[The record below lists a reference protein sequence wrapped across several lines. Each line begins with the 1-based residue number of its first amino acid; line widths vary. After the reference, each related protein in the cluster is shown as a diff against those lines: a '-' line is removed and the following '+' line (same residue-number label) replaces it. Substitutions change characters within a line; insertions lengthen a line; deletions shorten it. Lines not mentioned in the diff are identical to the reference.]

1 MDPVERIVAL
11 LGSDSPRNRI
21 AAAVVLGELGARSPQ
36 VVSALAEMARDELAA
51 LAEPAVEALGKL
63 GARGAMPVLLAALER
78 KDLAQAATQALAAL
92 GGAEPK
98 AFAALLEGLRGQSWE
113 SAGKLALSVRQT
125 ARSAPPAERKS
136 MAKQAAAFLKKL
148 RDDEP
153 ALRGAI
159 KILGYLELHQT
170 AALIEPFLSP
180 RQSAVVRVEAIT
192 ALRFALGPKPAAR
205 SLRALIKLLEEPD
218 ALVARAAR
226 DTLTVVPGVT
236 PAELLRLAHQEGELS
251 QWALERLH
259 AAGAAKELAQLAG
272 DANRVRAQAAV
283 RALAGLRDSAP
294 LLVGALIDAA
304 EETAAHAI
312 AEALERVQLAGRD
325 LAKLRAAGAATL
337 KKSFALARRQLEPVR
352 RADPQG
358 WAQLLRDAVKKASD
372 PARAEAISDLL
383 ARSSWA
389 TPQDR
394 YAHASLLLRRSG
406 LDPHPR
412 ARHAD
417 PALVELEKLAA
428 DGFAVAAAVAKDKQ
442 VSDEARYHAGFHFA
456 EHASPE
462 VRAQGVALLEELA
475 SRGRGK
481 IARAAKNKL
490 GLLRG

>member
-1 MDPVERIVAL
+1 
-11 LGSDSPRNRI
+11 
-21 AAAVVLGELGARSPQ
+21 
-36 VVSALAEMARDELAA
+36 
-51 LAEPAVEALGKL
+51 
-63 GARGAMPVLLAALER
+63 
-78 KDLAQAATQALAAL
+78 
-92 GGAEPK
+92 
-98 AFAALLEGLRGQSWE
+98 
-113 SAGKLALSVRQT
+113 
-125 ARSAPPAERKS
+125 
-136 MAKQAAAFLKKL
+136 
-148 RDDEP
+148 
-153 ALRGAI
+153 
-159 KILGYLELHQT
+159 
-170 AALIEPFLSP
+170 
-180 RQSAVVRVEAIT
+180 
-192 ALRFALGPKPAAR
+192 
-205 SLRALIKLLEEPD
+205 LLEEPD

-236 PAELLRLAHQEGELS
+236 PAELLRLAHHGGELA

-272 DANRVRAQAAV
+272 DPDRARAEAAV

-304 EETAAHAI
+304 DETAAHAI
-312 AEALERVQLAGRD
+312 AAALERVQLAGRD

-358 WAQLLRDAVKKASD
+358 WAKLLRDAVKKASD
-372 PARAEAISDLL
+372 PARAEAISELL

-394 YAHASLLLRRSG
+394 YAHASLLLRRSR
-406 LDPHPR
+406 LDPHPH

-417 PALVELEKLAA
+417 PALLELERLAA
-428 DGFAVAAAVAKDKQ
+428 GGFAVAAAVAKDKQ
-442 VSDEARYHAGFHFA
+442 VSDEARYHAGYHFA

-475 SRGRGK
+475 SHGRGK
-481 IARAAKNKL
+481 LARAAKNKL

>member
-98 AFAALLEGLRGQSWE
+98 AFAALLEGLRGQSW
-113 SAGKLALSVRQT
+113 VRQT

-337 KKSFALARRQLEPVR
+337 RKSFALARRQLEPVR

-372 PARAEAISDLL
+372 PARAEAISELL